1 MNFFEAIM
9 ICYSKYA
16 TFAGRSSRYEFW
28 YFNLFLIIGSIIAA
42 IFDIIIFPD
51 WVGAFSPLSTVFS
64 LALLLPFV
72 AVTARRMHD
81 VNRSGWWQLIPLTI
95 IGIIP
100 YTYWVTKK
108 SDPRDNNFGPKPLPN
123 QT

>member
-1 MNFFEAIM
+1 MNFFNAIK
-9 ICYSKYA
+9 ICFSKYA

-42 IFDIIIFPD
+42 IIDIIIFPD
-51 WVGAFSPLSTVFS
+51 LVGAFSPLSTVFS

-108 SDPRDNNFGPKPLPN
+108 SDPQDNNFGSSSLPN
-123 QT
+123 